1 MGPVRAVPE
10 SIPAIILGSRHGWR
24 HPAASGRPAFDRP
37 GMDLATPTRTPPADE
52 TPGPVPGGGVPVS
65 SRLRLAG
72 TAALGTLAADDP
84 RLIALRRACALLES
98 LEAERQALDQRL
110 EAARRIDPMRHATG
124 RTSLDAAVAET
135 QALVRELDEL
145 LCAAAE
151 SARTAARTHPK
162 ETP

>member
-1 MGPVRAVPE
+1 
-10 SIPAIILGSRHGWR
+10 
-24 HPAASGRPAFDRP
+24 
-37 GMDLATPTRTPPADE
+37 MDLATPTRTPPIDPAS
-52 TPGPVPGGGVPVS
+52 GPEPGGAVSVPS
-65 SRLRLAG
+65 HLRLAG
-72 TAALGTLAADDP
+72 TAALGVISADDP
-84 RLIALRRACALLES
+84 RLMALRRACALLDS

-124 RTSLDAAVAET
+124 RTALDAAVAET

-162 ETP
+162 ESP